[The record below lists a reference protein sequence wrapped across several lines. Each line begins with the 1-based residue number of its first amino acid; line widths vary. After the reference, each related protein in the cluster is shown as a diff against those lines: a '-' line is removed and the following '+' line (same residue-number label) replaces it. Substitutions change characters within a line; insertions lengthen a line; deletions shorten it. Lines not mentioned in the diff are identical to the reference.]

1 MCANVLHM
9 AQRSPGTYTR
19 WEHLYRLR
27 RRARLS
33 VAQLADQ
40 VGYSR
45 ARIYAIESGRQR
57 PGPDLIDALA
67 DRFDADSLDLERT
80 LPPRTPARSQAA
92 PREPVGVGS

>member
-1 MCANVLHM
+1 MPYM

-40 VGYSR
+40 VGSHR
-45 ARIYAIESGRQR
+45 TTIHAVESGRQR

-67 DRFDADSLDLERT
+67 DRFGEDSLELERT
-80 LPPRTPARSQAA
+80 LPPRGVTRSQVGR
-92 PREPVGVGS
+92 REPVGVGS